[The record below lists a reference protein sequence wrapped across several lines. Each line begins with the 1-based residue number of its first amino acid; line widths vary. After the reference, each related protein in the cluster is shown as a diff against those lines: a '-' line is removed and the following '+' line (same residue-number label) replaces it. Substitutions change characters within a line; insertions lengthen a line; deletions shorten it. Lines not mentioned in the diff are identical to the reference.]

1 MPAVNSMRAPTI
13 RRKRMIGNNQYFF
26 RTRRNPNKSAKNSII
41 QPFPAIHLVR
51 RLKIRASRSS
61 ITLDKDTALASPLF
75 IAHCVGTHHPAN
87 QPDGCH
93 EQGKQNRQ
101 KDTGTNGSE
110 DSCQPPTKNRPGP
123 EQTGRQHCQHHVHNR
138 RQNKTRLH
146 VDISNQQKDER
157 QSQSSIPALCGGQ
170 TRWRILH
177 GYILYIYV
185 DALVEVRTS
194 SESLGWN
201 CSVKI
206 PSAVATMRW
215 VLARSLMPSL
225 IMHSVETRS

>member
-1 MPAVNSMRAPTI
+1 MPAVNNRTAPTI
-13 RRKRMIGNNQYFF
+13 RRRRMIGNNQYFF

-51 RLKIRASRSS
+51 RLKIRNSRSS
-61 ITLDKDTALASPLF
+61 ITLDKDTAFASPLLT
-75 IAHCVGTHHPAN
+75 AHCVGTHHPSN
-87 QPDGCH
+87 QPDGC
-93 EQGKQNRQ
+93 Q
-101 KDTGTNGSE
+101 T
-110 DSCQPPTKNRPGP
+110 PPKNRPGP
-123 EQTGRQHCQHHVHNR
+123 EQAGRQHCQHHDQNR

-146 VDISNQQKDER
+146 VDVSNQQKNER